1 MSDTPVINTMRVV
14 PVAGYDSM
22 LLNIGG
28 AHNCYFTRILVFLTD
43 SSGNV
48 GVGETPCHASTLQL
62 LERFRPLIVGSSLM
76 RVNATLSQL
85 FASDARSQQT
95 SHTNDIHIPQMNP
108 EKFYNAAAAIEA
120 ALLDLQGKFL
130 NLPVADLLASG
141 KQRDRIPVL
150 GYLFYIADRKRTNMH
165 YRTGEDEPEGWLRR
179 RHQPAMDSA
188 AVVELAEAAV
198 DKYGFRDFKLK
209 GGVQHG
215 EVEVETVE
223 ALLSRFPQARV
234 TVDPNASWS
243 LEEAI
248 RFGKQL
254 EGKVPYLE
262 DPCGAEQGYS
272 GRETLAEFR
281 RATGVPVATNMIAN
295 DWRQLHHALQLNAI
309 DIPLADPHFWTLR
322 NANVVA
328 QLCNEWGL
336 TTGCHSNNH
345 FDVSLAMV
353 AHLGAAAP
361 GDRQTAF
368 DTHWIWQD
376 GQQLSHQP
384 PQIRDGYLELPP
396 GPGLGIELDMQ
407 RVEQAHALYNAL
419 PDKNRND
426 ALGMQF
432 LIDNWRYDAKRPA
445 LVRGERK

>member
-1 MSDTPVINTMRVV
+1 MSDSPVIKSMRIV

-28 AHNCYFTRILVFLTD
+28 AHNCYFTRILVILTD
-43 SSGNV
+43 STGQT

-62 LERFRPLIVGSSLM
+62 LETFRPLIEGSSLL
-76 RVNATLSQL
+76 RLNATISQL
-85 FASDARSQQT
+85 FASDARQQQT
-95 SHTNDIHIPQMNP
+95 AHTNDIHIPQMNP

-141 KQRDRIPVL
+141 RQRDRIPVL
-150 GYLFYIADRKRTNMH
+150 GYLFYIADRRLTNMN
-165 YRTGEDEPEGWLRR
+165 YRSGEQDGWFRLR
-179 RHQPAMDSA
+179 HEEAMDSA
-188 AVVELAEAAV
+188 AVVRLAEAAV
-198 DKYGFRDFKLK
+198 EQYGFRDFKLK
-209 GGVQHG
+209 GGVHAG

-223 ALLSRFPQARV
+223 ALLARFPQARV

-243 LEEAI
+243 LDEAI
-248 RFGKQL
+248 HWGKRL
-254 EGKVPYLE
+254 AGKIPYLE

-281 RATGVPVATNMIAN
+281 RATGIPVATNMIAN
-295 DWRQLHHALQLNAI
+295 DWRQLNHALQLNAI
-309 DIPLADPHFWTLR
+309 DIPLADPHFWTMR

-345 FDVSLAMV
+345 FDISLAMV

-361 GDRQTAF
+361 GERQTAF

-376 GQQLSHQP
+376 GQQLTRQP
-384 PQIRDGYLELPP
+384 PQIRDGYLELPQ
-396 GPGLGIELDMQ
+396 GPGLGIELDMDK
-407 RVEQAHALYNAL
+407 VEQAHALYHSL

-432 LIDNWRYDAKRPA
+432 IIDNWRFDAKRPA
-445 LVRGERK
+445 LLR

>member
-1 MSDTPVINTMRVV
+1 MSDSPVIKSMRIL

-28 AHNCYFTRILVFLTD
+28 AHNCYFTRILVILTD
-43 SSGNV
+43 SAGHT
-48 GVGETPCHASTLQL
+48 GVGETPCHASTLHL
-62 LERFRPLIVGSSLM
+62 LEELRPLIEGSSLL
-76 RVNATLSQL
+76 RLNATLSQL
-85 FASDARSQQT
+85 FASESRQQH
-95 SHTNDIHIPQMNP
+95 SAHTNDIHIPQMNP

-120 ALLDLQGKFL
+120 ALLDLQGQFL

-150 GYLFYIADRKRTNMH
+150 GYLFYIADSQLTNMN
-165 YRTGEDEPEGWLRR
+165 YRSGQNEKDGWFRL
-179 RHQPAMDSA
+179 RHQKAMDSA
-188 AVVELAEAAV
+188 GVVQLAEAATEQ
-198 DKYGFRDFKLK
+198 YGFCDFKLK
-209 GGVQHG
+209 GGVHSG
-215 EVEVETVE
+215 EVEVATVE
-223 ALLSRFPQARV
+223 ALLARFPQARV

-243 LEEAI
+243 LDEAI

-254 EGKVPYLE
+254 AGKVPYLE

-281 RATGVPVATNMIAN
+281 RATGVAVATNMIAN
-295 DWRQLHHALQLNAI
+295 DWRQLNHALQLNAI

-345 FDVSLAMV
+345 FDISLAMV

-376 GQQLSHQP
+376 GQHLTRQP
-384 PQIRDGYLELPP
+384 PLIRDGYLELPP
-396 GPGLGIELDMQ
+396 GPGLGIQLDMD
-407 RVEQAHALYNAL
+407 RVEKAHALYNSL

-426 ALGMQF
+426 AIGMQF
-432 LIDNWRYDAKRPA
+432 LIDNWHFDAKRPA
-445 LVRGERK
+445 LMR

>member
-1 MSDTPVINTMRVV
+1 MPDSPVINSMRVI

-28 AHNCYFTRILVFLTD
+28 AHNCYFTRILVILTD
-43 SSGNV
+43 SAGNT
-48 GVGETPCHASTLQL
+48 GVGESPCHASTLAL
-62 LERFRPLIVGSSLM
+62 LESFKPQIEGSSLL
-76 RVNATLSQL
+76 RLNATISQL
-85 FASDARSQQT
+85 FRSDARRQQT
-95 SHTNDIHIPQMNP
+95 AHTDDIHIPQMNP
-108 EKFYNAAAAIEA
+108 EKFYNAVAAIEA

-130 NLPVADLLASG
+130 QLPVADLLASG
-141 KQRDRIPVL
+141 KQRDRVPVL
-150 GYLFYIADRKRTNMH
+150 GYLFYIADRQRTTMD
-165 YRTGEDEPEGWLRR
+165 YLPGERNQSDWFWLR
-179 RHQPAMDSA
+179 HQTAMDSA
-188 AVVELAEAAV
+188 AVVRLAEAAV
-198 DKYGFRDFKLK
+198 EQYGFRDFKLK
-209 GGVQHG
+209 GGVHHG
-215 EVEVETVE
+215 ETEVETVN
-223 ALLSRFPQARV
+223 ALLARFPEARV

-243 LEEAI
+243 LDEAI
-248 RFGKQL
+248 YYGKQL
-254 EGKVPYLE
+254 AGKVPYLE

-295 DWRQLHHALQLNAI
+295 DWRQMQHALQLNAI
-309 DIPLADPHFWTLR
+309 DIPLADPHFWTMR
-322 NANVVA
+322 NAHTIA
-328 QLCNEWGL
+328 QLCHEWGY

-361 GDRQTAF
+361 GDRITAF

-376 GQQLSHQP
+376 GQQLTRQP

-396 GPGLGIELDMQ
+396 GPGLGIELDMA
-407 RVEQAHALYNAL
+407 RVEQAHALYQRM

-432 LIDNWRYDAKRPA
+432 LIDNWRFDAKRPA
-445 LVRGERK
+445 LLRP

>member
-1 MSDTPVINTMRVV
+1 MSDTPVIKSMRIV

-28 AHNCYFTRILVFLTD
+28 AHNCYFTRILVILTD
-43 SSGNV
+43 SAGNS

-62 LERFRPLIVGSSLM
+62 LEHFRPLIIGSSLM
-76 RVNATLSQL
+76 RANATLSQL
-85 FASDARSQQT
+85 FASDARQQHT

-130 NLPVADLLASG
+130 DLPVADLLASG
-141 KQRDRIPVL
+141 KQRERIPVL
-150 GYLFYIADRKRTNMH
+150 GYLFYVADRKRTNMD
-165 YRTGEDEPEGWLRR
+165 YRSGDNEADGWFRQ

-188 AVVELAEAAV
+188 AVVRLAEAAV
-198 DKYGFRDFKLK
+198 EQYGFRDFKLK
-209 GGVQHG
+209 GGVLHG
-215 EVEVETVE
+215 EQEVETVE
-223 ALLSRFPQARV
+223 ALLSRFPQSRV

-243 LEEAI
+243 LDEAI

-254 EGKVPYLE
+254 AGKVPYLE

-295 DWRQLHHALQLNAI
+295 DWRQLQHALQLNAI
-309 DIPLADPHFWTLR
+309 DIPLADPHFWTMR

-376 GQQLSHQP
+376 GQPLSHQP

-396 GPGLGIELDMQ
+396 GPGLGIELNME

-432 LIDNWRYDAKRPA
+432 LIDNWRFDAKRPA
-445 LVRGERK
+445 LVR

>member
-1 MSDTPVINTMRVV
+1 MSDSPVIKSMRIV

-28 AHNCYFTRILVFLTD
+28 AHNCYFTRIIVILTD
-43 SSGNV
+43 SAGHT

-62 LERFRPLIVGSSLM
+62 LEQFRPLIEGSSLL
-76 RVNATLSQL
+76 RLNATLSQL
-85 FASDARSQQT
+85 FSSEARQQQT

-120 ALLDLQGKFL
+120 ALLDLQGKLF

-150 GYLFYIADRKRTNMH
+150 GYLFYIADRQRTNMN
-165 YRTGEDEPEGWLRR
+165 YRSGEHEQDGWFRLR
-179 RHQPAMDSA
+179 HEAAMDSD
-188 AVVELAEAAV
+188 AVVRLAEAAV
-198 DKYGFRDFKLK
+198 EQYGFRDFKLK
-209 GGVQHG
+209 GGVQAG
-215 EVEVETVE
+215 EVEVATVE
-223 ALLSRFPQARV
+223 ALLARFPDARV

-243 LEEAI
+243 LDEAI

-254 EGKVPYLE
+254 AGKVPYLE

-309 DIPLADPHFWTLR
+309 DIPLADPHFWTMR

-328 QLCNEWGL
+328 QLCNEWG
-336 TTGCHSNNH
+336 
-345 FDVSLAMV
+345 
-353 AHLGAAAP
+353 
-361 GDRQTAF
+361 
-368 DTHWIWQD
+368 
-376 GQQLSHQP
+376 
-384 PQIRDGYLELPP
+384 
-396 GPGLGIELDMQ
+396 
-407 RVEQAHALYNAL
+407 
-419 PDKNRND
+419 
-426 ALGMQF
+426 
-432 LIDNWRYDAKRPA
+432 
-445 LVRGERK
+445 

>member
-1 MSDTPVINTMRVV
+1 MSDSPVIKSMRIV

-28 AHNCYFTRILVFLTD
+28 AHNCHFTRILVILTD
-43 SSGNV
+43 SNGQT

-62 LERFRPLIVGSSLM
+62 LEQFRPLTEGSSLL
-76 RVNATLSQL
+76 RLNATLSQL
-85 FASDARSQQT
+85 YASKARTQQT
-95 SHTNDIHIPQMNP
+95 AHNNNIHIPQMNP

-150 GYLFYIADRKRTNMH
+150 GYLFYIADRQLTNMN
-165 YRTGEDEPEGWLRR
+165 YRAAPGEEGWFHLR
-179 RHQPAMDSA
+179 HEKAMNSDA
-188 AVVELAEAAV
+188 IVRLAEAAV
-198 DKYGFRDFKLK
+198 EQYGFRDFKLK
-209 GGVQHG
+209 GGVHAG
-215 EVEVETVE
+215 EIEVETVE
-223 ALLSRFPQARV
+223 ALLARFPDARV

-243 LEEAI
+243 LDDAI
-248 RFGKQL
+248 HWGKRL
-254 EGKVPYLE
+254 AGKVPYLE

-281 RATGVPVATNMIAN
+281 RATGIPVATNMIAN
-295 DWRQLHHALQLNAI
+295 DWRQLNHALQLNAI

-345 FDVSLAMV
+345 FDISLAMV

-361 GDRQTAF
+361 GNRQTAF

-376 GQQLSHQP
+376 GQQLTRQP
-384 PQIRDGYLELPP
+384 PQIRDGYLELPQ
-396 GPGLGIELDMQ
+396 GPGLGVELDMA
-407 RVEQAHALYNAL
+407 RVEQAHALYHSL

-432 LIDNWRYDAKRPA
+432 LIDNWHFDAKRPA
-445 LVRGERK
+445 LLR

>member
-1 MSDTPVINTMRVV
+1 MSDSPVINSMRIV

-28 AHNCYFTRILVFLTD
+28 AHNCFFTRIIVILTD
-43 SSGNV
+43 SAGHT

-62 LERFRPLIVGSSLM
+62 LEQFRPLIEGSSLL
-76 RVNATLSQL
+76 RLNATLSQL
-85 FASDARSQQT
+85 FNSEARQQQT
-95 SHTNDIHIPQMNP
+95 SHTDDIHIPQMNP

-120 ALLDLQGKFL
+120 ALLDLQGKLF

-150 GYLFYIADRKRTNMH
+150 GYLFYIADRRLTNMH
-165 YRTGEDEPEGWLRR
+165 YRSGDKAPDGWFRLR
-179 RHQPAMDSA
+179 HEPAMDSA
-188 AVVELAEAAV
+188 GVQRLAEAAV
-198 DKYGFRDFKLK
+198 EQYGFRDFKLK
-209 GGVQHG
+209 GGVMAG

-223 ALLSRFPQARV
+223 ALLTRFPDARV

-243 LEEAI
+243 LDEAI

-254 EGKVPYLE
+254 AGKVPYLE

-272 GRETLAEFR
+272 GREKLTEFR

-309 DIPLADPHFWTLR
+309 DIPLADPHFWTMR

-345 FDVSLAMV
+345 FDISLAMV

-361 GDRQTAF
+361 GERQTAF

-376 GQQLSHQP
+376 GQQLTHQA

-396 GPGLGIELDMQ
+396 GPGLGIELNME
-407 RVEQAHALYNAL
+407 RVEQAHALYNTL

-432 LIDNWRYDAKRPA
+432 LIDNWRYDAKRPS
-445 LVRGERK
+445 LVR

>member
-1 MSDTPVINTMRVV
+1 MSDSPVIKSMRIV

-28 AHNCYFTRILVFLTD
+28 AHNCYFTRILVILTD
-43 SSGNV
+43 STGQT

-62 LERFRPLIVGSSLM
+62 LETFRPLIEGSSLL
-76 RVNATLSQL
+76 RLNTTISQL
-85 FASDARSQQT
+85 FASDARQQQT
-95 SHTNDIHIPQMNP
+95 AHTNDIHIPQMNP

-141 KQRDRIPVL
+141 RQRDRIPVL
-150 GYLFYIADRKRTNMH
+150 GYLFYIADRRLTNMN
-165 YRTGEDEPEGWLRR
+165 YRTGEQDGWFRLR
-179 RHQPAMDSA
+179 HEEAMDSA
-188 AVVELAEAAV
+188 AVVRLAEAAV
-198 DKYGFRDFKLK
+198 EQYGFRDFKLK
-209 GGVQHG
+209 GGVHAG

-223 ALLSRFPQARV
+223 ALLARFPQARV

-243 LEEAI
+243 LDEAI
-248 RFGKQL
+248 HWGKRL
-254 EGKVPYLE
+254 AGKIPYLE

-281 RATGVPVATNMIAN
+281 RATGIPVATNMIAN
-295 DWRQLHHALQLNAI
+295 DWRQLNHALQLNAI
-309 DIPLADPHFWTLR
+309 DIPLADPHFWTMR

-345 FDVSLAMV
+345 FDISLAMV

-376 GQQLSHQP
+376 GQQLTRQP
-384 PQIRDGYLELPP
+384 PQIRDGYLELPQ
-396 GPGLGIELDMQ
+396 GPGLGIELDMDK
-407 RVEQAHALYNAL
+407 VEQAHALYHSL

-432 LIDNWRYDAKRPA
+432 IIDNWRFDAKRPA
-445 LVRGERK
+445 LLR

>member
-1 MSDTPVINTMRVV
+1 LNSAIARRTVRFSFI
-14 PVAGYDSM
+14 AGY
-22 LLNIGG
+22 
-28 AHNCYFTRILVFLTD
+28 
-43 SSGNV
+43 
-48 GVGETPCHASTLQL
+48 
-62 LERFRPLIVGSSLM
+62 
-76 RVNATLSQL
+76 
-85 FASDARSQQT
+85 
-95 SHTNDIHIPQMNP
+95 
-108 EKFYNAAAAIEA
+108 
-120 ALLDLQGKFL
+120 
-130 NLPVADLLASG
+130 LLASG
-141 KQRDRIPVL
+141 KQQDRIPVL
-150 GYLFYIADRKRTNMH
+150 GYLFYIADRRLTNMH
-165 YRTGEDEPEGWLRR
+165 YRSGDKAPDGWFRLR
-179 RHQPAMDSA
+179 HEPAMDSA
-188 AVVELAEAAV
+188 GVQRLAEAAV
-198 DKYGFRDFKLK
+198 EQYGFRDFKLK
-209 GGVQHG
+209 GGVMAG

-223 ALLSRFPQARV
+223 ALLTRFPDARV

-243 LEEAI
+243 LDEAI

-254 EGKVPYLE
+254 AGKVPYLE

-272 GRETLAEFR
+272 GRETLTEFR

-309 DIPLADPHFWTLR
+309 DIPLADPHFWTMR

-345 FDVSLAMV
+345 FDISLAMV

-361 GDRQTAF
+361 GERQTAF

-376 GQQLSHQP
+376 GQQLTHQA

-396 GPGLGIELDMQ
+396 GPGLGIELNME
-407 RVEQAHALYNAL
+407 RVEQAHALYNTL

-432 LIDNWRYDAKRPA
+432 LIDNWRYDAKRPS
-445 LVRGERK
+445 LVR

>member
-1 MSDTPVINTMRVV
+1 MSDSPVIKTMRIV
-14 PVAGYDSM
+14 PVAGSDSM

-28 AHNCYFTRILVFLTD
+28 AHNCYFTRILVILTD
-43 SSGNV
+43 SAGHT

-62 LERFRPLIVGSSLM
+62 LEQFRPLIEGSPLL
-76 RVNATLSQL
+76 RLNATLSKL
-85 FASDARSQQT
+85 FASKERQQQ
-95 SHTNDIHIPQMNP
+95 SAHTNDIHIPQMNP

-120 ALLDLQGKFL
+120 ALLDLQGKLF
-130 NLPVADLLASG
+130 NLPVADLLGSG

-150 GYLFYIADRKRTNMH
+150 GYLFYIADRKQTNMA
-165 YRTGEDEPEGWLRR
+165 YRSGEDEQAGWFRLR
-179 RHQPAMDSA
+179 HEVAMDSA
-188 AVVELAEAAV
+188 AVVRLAEAAV
-198 DKYGFRDFKLK
+198 EQYGFRDFKLK
-209 GGVQHG
+209 GGVHQG

-223 ALLSRFPQARV
+223 ALLARFPQSRV

-243 LEEAI
+243 LDEAI

-254 EGKVPYLE
+254 AGKVPYLE

-295 DWRQLHHALQLNAI
+295 DWRQLNHALQLNAI

-345 FDVSLAMV
+345 FDISLAMV

-376 GQQLSHQP
+376 GQQLTRQP
-384 PQIRDGYLELPP
+384 PQIRDGFLELPP
-396 GPGLGIELDMQ
+396 GPGLGIELDMN
-407 RVEQAHALYNAL
+407 RVERAHALYNAL

-426 ALGMQF
+426 AIGMQF
-432 LIDNWRYDAKRPA
+432 LIDNWQFDAKRPA
-445 LVRGERK
+445 LVR

>member
-1 MSDTPVINTMRVV
+1 MSDSPVIKTMRIV

-28 AHNCYFTRILVFLTD
+28 AHNCYFTRILVILTD
-43 SSGNV
+43 SSGHT
-48 GVGETPCHASTLQL
+48 GVGEAPCHASTLRL
-62 LERFRPLIVGSSLM
+62 LERFKAQTVGSSLL

-85 FASDARSQQT
+85 FSSDART
-95 SHTNDIHIPQMNP
+95 EHAAHTNDIHIPQMNP

-120 ALLDLQGKFL
+120 ALLDLLGQHL

-150 GYLFYIADRKRTNMH
+150 GYLFYIADRKLTPMDYQSGTTQQSDWFR
-165 YRTGEDEPEGWLRR
+165 LR
-179 RHQPAMDSA
+179 HEKAMTSE
-188 AVVELAEAAV
+188 AVVRLAEAAQAQ
-198 DKYGFRDFKLK
+198 YGFRDFKLK
-209 GGVQHG
+209 GGVHYG
-215 EVEVETVE
+215 EVEVETVN
-223 ALLSRFPQARV
+223 ALLRRFPEARV

-243 LEEAI
+243 LDDAI
-248 RFGKQL
+248 RYGKEL
-254 EGKVPYLE
+254 AGKVPYLE

-309 DIPLADPHFWTLR
+309 DIPLADPHFWTMR

-376 GQQLSHQP
+376 GQQLTRQA
-384 PQIRDGYLELPP
+384 PQIRDGYLELPE
-396 GPGLGIELDMQ
+396 GPGLGIELDME
-407 RVEQAHALYNAL
+407 RVEQAHARYNAL
-419 PDKNRND
+419 PEKNRND
-426 ALGMQF
+426 ALGMQY
-432 LIDNWRYDAKRPA
+432 LIENWRYDAKRPA
-445 LVRGERK
+445 LLRP

>member
-1 MSDTPVINTMRVV
+1 MSDSPVIKSMRIV

-28 AHNCYFTRILVFLTD
+28 AHNCYFTRILVILTD
-43 SSGNV
+43 STGQS

-62 LERFRPLIVGSSLM
+62 LETFRPLIEGSSLL
-76 RVNATLSQL
+76 RLNATISQL
-85 FASDARSQQT
+85 FASDARQQQT
-95 SHTNDIHIPQMNP
+95 AHTNDIHIPQMNP

-141 KQRDRIPVL
+141 RQRDRIPVL
-150 GYLFYIADRKRTNMH
+150 GYLFYIADRRLTNMN
-165 YRTGEDEPEGWLRR
+165 YRSGEQDGWFRLR
-179 RHQPAMDSA
+179 HEEAMDSA
-188 AVVELAEAAV
+188 AVVRLAEAAV
-198 DKYGFRDFKLK
+198 EQYGFRDFKLK
-209 GGVQHG
+209 GGVHAG

-223 ALLSRFPQARV
+223 ALLARFPQARV

-243 LEEAI
+243 LDEAI
-248 RFGKQL
+248 HWGKRL
-254 EGKVPYLE
+254 AGKIPYLE

-281 RATGVPVATNMIAN
+281 RATGIPVATNMIAN
-295 DWRQLHHALQLNAI
+295 DWRQLNHALQLNAI
-309 DIPLADPHFWTLR
+309 DIPLADPHFWTMR

-345 FDVSLAMV
+345 FDISLAMV

-361 GDRQTAF
+361 GERQTAF

-376 GQQLSHQP
+376 GQQLTRQP
-384 PQIRDGYLELPP
+384 PQIRDGYLELPQ
-396 GPGLGIELDMQ
+396 GPGLGIELDMDK
-407 RVEQAHALYNAL
+407 VEQAHALYHSL

-432 LIDNWRYDAKRPA
+432 IIDNWRFDAKRPA
-445 LVRGERK
+445 LLR

>member
-1 MSDTPVINTMRVV
+1 MSDSPVIKSMRVI

-28 AHNCYFTRILVFLTD
+28 AHNCYFTRILVMLTD
-43 SSGNV
+43 SAGRS
-48 GVGETPCHASTLQL
+48 GVGESPCHASTLAL
-62 LERFRPLIVGSSLM
+62 LERFRSQIEGSDLL
-76 RVNATLSQL
+76 RLNATIGTL
-85 FASDARSQQT
+85 FASDARVQQ
-95 SHTNDIHIPQMNP
+95 SAHTDEIHIPQMNP

-120 ALLDLQGKFL
+120 ALLDLLGQHL

-150 GYLFYIADRKRTNMH
+150 GYLFYIADRKLTTMN
-165 YRTGEDEPEGWLRR
+165 YQTGDQQGDEWFWLR
-179 RHQPAMDSA
+179 HQAAMSSE
-188 AVVELAEAAV
+188 AVVRLAEAATER
-198 DKYGFRDFKLK
+198 YGFCDFKLK
-209 GGVQHG
+209 GGVHHAEQ
-215 EVEVETVE
+215 EVETVE
-223 ALLSRFPQARV
+223 ALLARFPQARV

-243 LEEAI
+243 LDEAI

-254 EGKVPYLE
+254 AGRIPYLE

-272 GRETLAEFR
+272 GRETLAEFK
-281 RATGVPVATNMIAN
+281 RATGVRVATNMIAN
-295 DWRQLHHALQLNAI
+295 DWRQLQHALQLNAI
-309 DIPLADPHFWTLR
+309 DIPLADPHFWTMR
-322 NANVVA
+322 NAHTVA

-336 TTGCHSNNH
+336 ITGCHSNNH

-361 GDRQTAF
+361 GDRITAF

-376 GQQLSHQP
+376 GQQLTHEA
-384 PQIRDGYLELPP
+384 PQIRNGHLELPP
-396 GPGLGIELDMQ
+396 GPGLGITLNMQ
-407 RVEQAHALYNAL
+407 RVEEAHALYQSL

-432 LIDNWRYDAKRPA
+432 LIDNWTFNAKRPA
-445 LVRGERK
+445 LLRG